1 MRPEGSQP
9 RESTNAGAV
18 PTVVAECPTIEA
30 VPRDGF
36 EVWE

>member
-18 PTVVAECPTIEA
+18 PGVKLTVLRFP
-30 VPRDGF
+30 DLMS
-36 EVWE
+36 